1 MRTISW
7 YWSCVSLYLLLPADV
22 SSDAAQHTKADG
34 HLQERLA
41 FLCSHLE
48 HWCLWLMESWDECSL
63 GQSSFYQLD
72 KSHAAWKAFMTKW
85 PLCSVICDAQCPL
98 SDYGKKWDSS
108 PLKKKKNESWVEC
121 QCFEIVWEKETER
134 EGERMQ
140 ERDGERRRER
150 ESGRERACI
159 CGEGDSAFL
168 CYLPLDARPW
178 AISSFQSR
186 NPQVSGLFFFLRRA
200 LRGTLHP
207 PPPHLKGGLRL
218 SSFIFT
224 YFPCALNHWPS
235 LMLCQRFCL
244 CVVLQPGKGLV
255 KFIKVPG

>member
-22 SSDAAQHTKADG
+22 NSDAAQHTKADG

-159 CGEGDSAFL
+159 CGKEIVHSCVICHWTHGPELFPHFRAATRRSAG
-168 CYLPLDARPW
+168 
-178 AISSFQSR
+178 S
-186 NPQVSGLFFFLRRA
+186 FFFSEELLGDRF
-200 LRGTLHP
+200 TLP
-207 PPPHLKGGLRL
+207 PPPQRGPASLVLHLHLFSLCTEPLTIPNALPARL
-218 SSFIFT
+218 SLCCFAAGER
-224 YFPCALNHWPS
+224 PC
-235 LMLCQRFCL
+235 
-244 CVVLQPGKGLV
+244 
-255 KFIKVPG
+255 